1 MQDLALVQIEDL
13 GDGLEDG
20 LLLAQTDATSMG
32 ETMLDHWKPDYEEG
46 IYYNNVDKKMKCF
59 NL

>member
-32 ETMLDHWKPDYEEG
+32 ETMNPYWPIDYEKG